1 MPDYIKE
8 SERVIMK
15 KKDTN
20 DLTRVQKLIAKY
32 KGQLQKENIRENFG
46 QTLVSMLEEEF
57 PNYQYGTNDIWPLI
71 REFDE
76 WCMSY
81 TG

>member
-1 MPDYIKE
+1 ME
-8 SERVIMK
+8 NVMK

-20 DLTRVQKLIAKY
+20 DLTRVRKLIAKY

-46 QTLVSMLEEEF
+46 QILVSMLEDEF
-57 PNYQYGTNDIWPLI
+57 PNYQHGSNAIWPLI

>member
-1 MPDYIKE
+1 ME
-8 SERVIMK
+8 TVMK

-20 DLTRVQKLIAKY
+20 DLTRVRKLIAKY
-32 KGQLQKENIRENFG
+32 KGQLREENIRENFG
-46 QTLVSMLEEEF
+46 QILVSMLEDEF
-57 PNYQYGTNDIWPLI
+57 PNYQHGTNTIWPLI